1 MSFYGVSQL
10 MQKISATVQAADFI
24 RKARC
29 TRHNMEEQ
37 MKNVLTAFC
46 AAAWVGMAGMAFGQ
60 ADPNQVLAKVNNEEI
75 LQKHV
80 DDVVAVFVMPQFK
93 AQNPDKEMPAEQ
105 RQQVETQILDQLVT
119 ERVLLQEAA
128 KLNVTIDPKELAD
141 RIAQVKP
148 QRPDLTDEQWT
159 NFLTRDMTIQKLI
172 QQEVVSKIT
181 VSDEDVQKF
190 YDEQKAR
197 FHEPEQIRASH
208 ILVLVP
214 QDATPEAKDAA
225 KKKID
230 GVLAEV
236 NAGKDFAELAKAN
249 SDDPGSKEN
258 GGDLDFFPRG
268 AMVKP
273 FEDAAFALKDGEV
286 SGVVETQ
293 FGYHI
298 IKKTGEKAERDVPLD
313 EIKDQLK
320 GSLTKQKTNTEVLA
334 WVDHLKKQSTIEMT
348 NAAPQAEA
356 KPEAA
361 ATPEAAT
368 TPEAAA
374 TTPEPTNTTTNQ

>member
-1 MSFYGVSQL
+1 
-10 MQKISATVQAADFI
+10 
-24 RKARC
+24 
-29 TRHNMEEQ
+29 
-37 MKNVLTAFC
+37 MKNILTALC
-46 AAAWVGMAGMAFGQ
+46 AAAWVGIAGMAFGQ

-75 LQKHV
+75 LQKSV
-80 DDVVAVFVMPQFK
+80 DEIVAVFVTPQFK

-105 RQQVETQILDQLVT
+105 RQQVEKQILDQLVT

-128 KLNVTIDPKELAD
+128 KLNVTVDPQELAD
-141 RIAQVKP
+141 HIAKAKE

-159 NFLTRDMTIQKLI
+159 NFLTRDMMIQKLI
-172 QQEVVSKIT
+172 QQEVVSKIA
-181 VSDEDVQKF
+181 VSDDDVQKF

-208 ILVLVP
+208 ILVVVP
-214 QDATPEAKDAA
+214 QDATPETKEAA

-230 GVLAEV
+230 GVLAEI

-273 FEDAAFALKDGEV
+273 FEDAAFALKEGEV

-298 IKKTGEKAERDVPLD
+298 IKKTGQKAERDVPL
-313 EIKDQLK
+313 EEVKETLK
-320 GSLTKQKTNTEVLA
+320 ESLTKQKTNTEVMA
-334 WVDHLKKQSTIEMT
+334 WVDNLKKQSTIEIT

-356 KPEAA
+356 TPEAA
-361 ATPEAAT
+361 ATPEADAA
-368 TPEAAA
+368 PE
-374 TTPEPTNTTTNQ
+374 TTNTTTN

>member
-1 MSFYGVSQL
+1 
-10 MQKISATVQAADFI
+10 
-24 RKARC
+24 
-29 TRHNMEEQ
+29 
-37 MKNVLTAFC
+37 MKKVLTTLCVLAMT
-46 AAAWVGMAGMAFGQ
+46 AIAGMAFGET
-60 ADPNQVLAKVNNEEI
+60 DPNQVLAKVNNEEI
-75 LQKHV
+75 LQKDV
-80 DDVVAVFVMPQFK
+80 DEIVAVFVMPQFK

-105 RQQVETQILDQLVT
+105 RQQIEKQVLDQLVT
-119 ERVLLQEAA
+119 ERILLQEAA
-128 KLNVTIDPKELAD
+128 KLNVTVDQKELAD

-159 NFLTRDMTIQKLI
+159 SFLTRDMMIQKLI
-172 QQEVVSKIT
+172 QQEVVSKIV

-190 YDEQKAR
+190 YDEQKDR
-197 FHEPEQIRASH
+197 FHEPEKIRASH

-230 GVLAEV
+230 GVLEEI

-249 SDDPGSKEN
+249 SEDPGSKDN

-313 EIKDQLK
+313 EVKDQLK
-320 GSLTKQKTNTEVLA
+320 GSLTKQKTNTEVMA
-334 WVDHLKKQSTIEMT
+334 WVDNLKKQSTIEMT
-348 NAAPQAEA
+348 NATPTAQAT
-356 KPEAA
+356 PETATEPDTA
-361 ATPEAAT
+361 ATPDT
-368 TPEAAA
+368 
-374 TTPEPTNTTTNQ
+374 TNTTTNQ

>member
-1 MSFYGVSQL
+1 
-10 MQKISATVQAADFI
+10 
-24 RKARC
+24 
-29 TRHNMEEQ
+29 
-37 MKNVLTAFC
+37 MKKLFTALC
-46 AAAWVGMAGMAFGQ
+46 VCVMAGIAGLSFGE

-75 LQKHV
+75 SQKNV
-80 DDVVAVFVMPQFK
+80 DEIVAVFVMPQFK

-105 RQQVETQILDQLVT
+105 RQQIEKQILDQLVT

-128 KLNVTIDPKELAD
+128 KLNVAIDQQKLTD

-159 NFLTRDMTIQKLI
+159 YFLTRDMMIQELI

-181 VSDEDVQKF
+181 VSDEEIQKF
-190 YDEQKAR
+190 YDEQKDR

-225 KKKID
+225 KKKIE
-230 GVLAEV
+230 GVLAEI

-313 EIKDQLK
+313 EVKDQLK
-320 GSLTKQKTNTEVLA
+320 EGLTKQKTNTEVMA
-334 WVDHLKKQSTIEMT
+334 WMDNLKKQSTIEMT

-356 KPEAA
+356 
-361 ATPEAAT
+361 TPEAAT
-368 TPEAAA
+368 PE
-374 TTPEPTNTTTNQ
+374 TTTNQ